1 MILSWTSYFQE
12 WRGSGDW
19 VHWYNQ
25 WFNQICHW
33 NEIPVKTPDTR
44 AQVYSPCW
52 KSYTDAL
59 RRWHVLRTRKQ
70 HQEPS
75 QALYYAF
82 LIVCSWFASI
92 VIKLWS
98 QGVVLSW
105 ARWVNLEN
113 SQTWGNSGNPQILRW
128 SKLKIT
134 WESLNLWLVSEVKA
148 VLWRTMPLTCE
159 ISHNS

>member
-1 MILSWTSYFQE
+1 MTLSGLQIFHARKTNHMILSWTSYFQE

-82 LIVCSWFASI
+82 FNCLLLICIHCNKTVITRCSAFLSS
-92 VIKLWS
+92 VSQSRKLS
-98 QGVVLSW
+98 
-105 ARWVNLEN
+105 NLRE
-113 SQTWGNSGNPQILRW
+113 
-128 SKLKIT
+128 
-134 WESLNLWLVSEVKA
+134 
-148 VLWRTMPLTCE
+148 
-159 ISHNS
+159 